1 MKIIVVGLGE
11 TGRALVRVLD
21 ETDHDIIV
29 VDENAEIVDAVT
41 DKYRVNGV
49 VGSGASVHTLKKAG
63 ADTADFLIA
72 LTHTDEINLLCCMQ
86 AKATG
91 TRLCAARLLQ
101 PDLVSEEETLKQKY
115 SIDFFVKPRLD
126 LAEEV
131 YRNIGLPGYVKL
143 ESYMDEKI
151 YVLDLNVVGAS
162 PLIGKT
168 IGVIRTEFEG
178 YMQIGVLIRS
188 NKAHTPKDD
197 LVVKDGDTL
206 YIVVRKEGL
215 DQAFR
220 SLGIKRDKIRDVVI
234 VGGRMSCGYLAKKL
248 LDAGKKVTMIDDD
261 DARARTK
268 MDSFPDANVIYAE
281 SDITE
286 VLEEERVEKADAIVS
301 LTDNDETNLVVSM
314 LAWSKKIPSVI
325 TRVDKQVHVQLLHKV
340 NIDITVSPTE
350 ISVFRIIRFI
360 SEVSNTNPDEQT
372 MVAEFLK
379 IVRMM
384 RN

>member
-11 TGRALVRVLD
+11 TGRALVGILD

-29 VDENAEIVDAVT
+29 VDEDAQIVDAIT

-49 VGSGASVHTLKKAG
+49 VGSGASVQTLKKAG
-63 ADTADFLIA
+63 AETADFLIA

-86 AKATG
+86 AKAVG

-115 SIDFFVKPRLD
+115 SIDYFVKPRLD

-143 ESYMDEKI
+143 ESNMDEQI
-151 YVLDLNVVGAS
+151 YVLDLNVVSGS
-162 PLIGKT
+162 PLIDKT
-168 IGVIRTEFEG
+168 IGALKAEFG
-178 YMQIGVLIRS
+178 DKVQIGALIRAEKS
-188 NKAHTPKDD
+188 KTPKDD
-197 LVVKDGDTL
+197 LTVKDGDTL
-206 YIVVRKEGL
+206 YLVVRKENL
-215 DQAFR
+215 DAAFR
-220 SLGIKRDKIRDVVI
+220 ALGIKRDKTKDVVI
-234 VGGRMSCGYLAKKL
+234 VGGRMSCGYLAQKL
-248 LDAGKKVTMIDDD
+248 LDSGKKVTMIDDD
-261 DARARTK
+261 NDRARSK
-268 MDSFPDANVIYAE
+268 MDSFPAANVIYAE

-301 LTDNDETNLVVSM
+301 LTDSDETNLVVSM
-314 LAWSKKIPSVI
+314 FAWSKEIPSVI

-350 ISVFRIIRFI
+350 ISVFRIVRFI
-360 SEVSNTNPDEQT
+360 SEVANQSQDEEA
-372 MVAEFLK
+372 MIAGFLK
-379 IVRMM
+379 VLKLM